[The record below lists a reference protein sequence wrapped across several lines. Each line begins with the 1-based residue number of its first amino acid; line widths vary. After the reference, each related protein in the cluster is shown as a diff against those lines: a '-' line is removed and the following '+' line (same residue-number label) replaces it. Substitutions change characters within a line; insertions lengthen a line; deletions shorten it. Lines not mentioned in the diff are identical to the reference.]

1 MKKKLF
7 LFLILVLFQNMS
19 GQVLHHQM
27 ISAQGG
33 THMLPNGMMVTQTV
47 GQQSPIGNSSN
58 GFYMGQGFQQSVWSN
73 LVESNIGAVVST
85 LVYPNP
91 FVSSVVFQFSGPV
104 GPKVMVSIFNIAGVV
119 VYNQSSTV
127 ENGLLTINLSHL
139 PSNPYLVQLSAL
151 GFSYFTK
158 IIKKT

>member
-1 MKKKLF
+1 
-7 LFLILVLFQNMS
+7 MS

-47 GQQSPIGNSSN
+47 GQQSPIGNSYN
-58 GFYMGQGFQQSVWSN
+58 DFYMGQGFQQSAWIN
-73 LVESNIGAVVST
+73 LMESNGIVEVSS

-91 FVSSVVFQFSGPV
+91 FISNVSFQFSGPV
-104 GPKVMVSIFNIAGVV
+104 GPLIRVTIFNVAGIA
-119 VYNQSSTV
+119 VYNHESIV
-127 ENGLLTINLSHL
+127 ENGLLTLNLSHL
-139 PSNPYLVQLSAL
+139 PSNPYLVRLSAI

-158 IIKKT
+158 IIKNT